1 MYIVEFSTTSNLH
14 VFAMFKHAVDNTKN
28 AAQLTNSSDT
38 DQVLV
43 ELKNRENIVN
53 LTWKYCTT
61 ANNTIYTASFN
72 DEQDYMIFTLR
83 NS

>member
-14 VFAMFKHAVDNTKN
+14 VFAMFKHAVNKIRGENN
-28 AAQLTNSSDT
+28 AYDSE
-38 DQVLV
+38 QVIV
-43 ELKNRENIVN
+43 ELKNRENVANI
-53 LTWKYCTT
+53 TWKYCTT